1 MESIGELIGRGY
13 SIWRRNL
20 GLCIPFLLS
29 FMLSALSA
37 AAILAGLAQ
46 QLGIDLS
53 GGQLEGEGL
62 PEIGQDMILQ
72 MGLLLG
78 LLVLLVML
86 ITSFFTAGAI
96 GMAREAMRWGR
107 ASTGTLWPTGR
118 ARTAGLFAANILVGL
133 ITAAGLLLL
142 LPGIA
147 LSGSQG
153 WAELPLVIC
162 IILLII
168 YALIV
173 SLALSAAP
181 YALVLEGLGPVK
193 AILASV
199 EFFIYNKFDVL
210 ILWLVVLAL
219 SAGVQMAAGAF
230 ASEGPA
236 ATYIAAAAGL
246 VELVVLSPLST
257 VWWTRLY
264 MSRRGLLE
272 EEVMDPW

>member
-1 MESIGELIGRGY
+1 
-13 SIWRRNL
+13 
-20 GLCIPFLLS
+20 
-29 FMLSALSA
+29 FMLSLLSA

-46 QLGIDLS
+46 QLKIDLS
-53 GGQLEGEGL
+53 GGQIGGEGL

-72 MGLLLG
+72 TGLLLG
-78 LLVLLVML
+78 LLVLLVLL

-96 GMAREAMRWGR
+96 GMAREAMRRGR

-118 ARTAGLFAANILVGL
+118 AHTAGLFAANILVGL

-147 LSGSQG
+147 LSGSQA

-181 YALVLEGLGPVK
+181 YALVLEGLGPVQ
-193 AILASV
+193 AIMASV

-230 ASEGPA
+230 AAEGPA

-257 VWWTRLY
+257 LWWTRLY